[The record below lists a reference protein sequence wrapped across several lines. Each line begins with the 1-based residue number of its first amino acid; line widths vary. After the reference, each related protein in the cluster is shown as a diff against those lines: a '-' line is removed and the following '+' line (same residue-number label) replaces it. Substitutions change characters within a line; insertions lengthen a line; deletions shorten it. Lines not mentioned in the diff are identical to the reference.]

1 MIVDTEAAGSLGVTT
16 GGAGCRVWG
25 AGCGVRV
32 RGVGCNAQATIASGT
47 TCRTLVT
54 FSVLTGDER
63 AILMT

>member
-1 MIVDTEAAGSLGVTT
+1 MSENEAKSLEG
-16 GGAGCRVWG
+16 
-25 AGCGVRV
+25 
-32 RGVGCNAQATIASGT
+32 GCNAQATIASGT